1 MEQLQKIKKLN
12 IDKIKQYLE
21 TNQLSVIVLLVFM
34 VAFVFRFWDPGLIP
48 GGFSE
53 NESEVTKTIA
63 SLSKK
68 NMWLEDGYF
77 NAAYIYIAYLWSKV
91 FGLTVLSLRYLS
103 ATIGTLTVVLSYFFI
118 SKWFSKKIAIFM
130 TLLFAVSSFHV
141 AVSRLILPDILL
153 PLVLLG
159 LFLTLTFAYRSKNVW
174 LFGLAGVL
182 TGLGFYTSPAFFLV
196 PFIFVFS
203 GWYFYTKNKKFIISY
218 KEELL
223 VSISGFTAVII
234 PYIVSFVNNPEPYL
248 QYYNFKASLSG
259 LAINISQIT
268 SMLFFRGPKNSFYNV
283 GVEPLLDP
291 LIFVTSIAGLA
302 FAIISIQRRK
312 YLFIISWLVFLSVYA
327 SLKPNLTGTDL
338 LGLLPVIYTLSA
350 LIIDYILDRWFETFP
365 LNKKARIFAIGLI
378 SIFFALSMM
387 YNYDKYFVA
396 YKHSNEVRIE
406 FSEPSPIPLR

>member
-1 MEQLQKIKKLN
+1 MDQIQKIKEINLGKF
-12 IDKIKQYLE
+12 KQYLSD
-21 TNQLSVIVLLVFM
+21 NQLSIIVFLVFI
-34 VAFVFRFWDPGLIP
+34 VALIFRIWDLSLIP
-48 GGFSE
+48 GGFSASE
-53 NESEVTKTIA
+53 NEATRTIA

-68 NMWLEDGYF
+68 NMWLENGYY
-77 NAAYIYIAYLWSKV
+77 NAAYIYIGYFWSKA
-91 FGLTVLSLRYLS
+91 FGLTVISLRYLS
-103 ATIGTLTVVLSYFFI
+103 AIIGTLTVIMSYFFI

-141 AVSRLILPDILL
+141 AVSRVILPDILL
-153 PLVLLG
+153 PLLLLG
-159 LFLTLTFAYRSKNVW
+159 LFLTVTFAYRSKNVW
-174 LFGLAGVL
+174 LFGLAGAL

-203 GWYFYTKNKKFIISY
+203 GWYFYTKNKKFILSY

-234 PYIVSFVNNPEPYL
+234 PYLVSFIKNPEPYL
-248 QYYNFKASLSG
+248 QYYNFKASLG
-259 LAINISQIT
+259 GVAVNISQIT

-291 LIFVTSIAGLA
+291 LIFVASIAGLA

-312 YLFIISWLVFLSVYA
+312 YLFIITWIVFLSVYA
-327 SLKPNLTGTDL
+327 SLKPNLTGIDL
-338 LGLLPVIYTLSA
+338 IGLLPVIYTLAA

-387 YNYDKYFVA
+387 YNFDKYFVA

-406 FSEPSPIPLR
+406 FSEESPIPLR